1 MSPFFSLSD
10 KIIQKSSSNISNNYE
25 IFLKEISIKFYQKI
39 LDMDDFNNLENILSE
54 LLNVNDKNTKTIL
67 EKMKNHKEKEILF
80 SSIIGFFYQYGIGCD
95 IDKDKALELY
105 LLAIKNEESLD
116 HKFNLL
122 EMNNDNNDDDDE
134 FIMFQNINCI
144 IGKYL
149 LSLYYYKDII
159 LDIRNLDGL
168 SDIVI
173 KYLKS
178 ARKGDPID
186 QYNLGVCY
194 QYGKGVTQDYKKAFE
209 WYFKSANN
217 GYARGQCNLG
227 LCYYYGRGT
236 IQDYKNAFEWYFKS
250 ANNGCAKG
258 QNNLG
263 YCYQY
268 GKGVKLDYKKAF
280 DWYFKSANNGYA
292 GGQYNLGYCYYDGK
306 GIAQNYD
313 KAFEWYL
320 RSANNGHAMSKN
332 NLGYCYEYG
341 EGVPQDYNKA
351 FEWYFKSAID
361 GCDLGQYNLGY
372 CYYNGIGTRIN
383 IEKAIFW
390 YKKALN
396 SGVEGAYIDSNKIL
410 SRKNYVY
417 NSKNNINY

>member
-1 MSPFFSLSD
+1 MSYFFPLSD
-10 KIIQKSSSNISNNYE
+10 KIIQKSSSNISNNNE
-25 IFLKEISIKFYQKI
+25 IFLKEFLIEFHRKI
-39 LDMDDFNNLENILSE
+39 IDMNNINNFENILSE
-54 LLNVNDKNTKTIL
+54 LINVYDKSTKSIL
-67 EKMKNHKEKEILF
+67 ELMKNHKKKKFWF
-80 SSIIGFFYQYGIGCD
+80 SSIMGFFYQYGIYCN
-95 IDKDKALELY
+95 IDKDMALESY
-105 LLAIKNEESLD
+105 LLAIKNDEFSD
-116 HKFNLL
+116 HKFN
-122 EMNNDNNDDDDE
+122 DDNDDNDE
-134 FIMFQNINCI
+134 FIMFQNINSI

-168 SDIVI
+168 SDLVI

-186 QYNLGVCY
+186 QYNLGTCY
-194 QYGKGVTQDYKKAFE
+194 QYGKGIAQDYNKAFE

-217 GYARGQCNLG
+217 GYAKSQCNLG

-236 IQDYKNAFEWYFKS
+236 IQDYKKAFEWYFKS

-268 GKGVKLDYKKAF
+268 GKGVKLNYEKAF
-280 DWYFKSANNGYA
+280 DWYYKSANNGYA
-292 GGQYNLGYCYYDGK
+292 RGQYNLGYCYYDGK
-306 GIAQNYD
+306 GINQDYD

-341 EGVPQDYNKA
+341 EGVSQDYIKA
-351 FEWYFKSAID
+351 FEWYLKSAID

-372 CYYNGIGTRIN
+372 SYYNGIGTRIN
-383 IEKAIFW
+383 IDEAIFW
-390 YKKALN
+390 YKKALEN
-396 SGVEGAYIDSNKIL
+396 GIEGAYIELNKIL
-410 SRKNYVY
+410 SRNNFIYNNKLNY
-417 NSKNNINY
+417 